1 MISFL
6 VLVIVYFAFSW
17 GLPWNKLPSDIS
29 FSYIFDLLF
38 ALGVSFFYRLPWKF
52 KWIITKQTWKA
63 VGEVLGLALA
73 SILCIWYMEIET
85 PFRLVHNLEW
95 HMLFFAPILEELVFR
110 QTFQRV
116 LVSSVGGKYVTSMLV
131 AAIFAFSHLIGLSVL
146 PVEYVPFIGFQV
158 FYTFVLGLIC
168 GQALLR
174 FHSVFAPMAL
184 HFLFN
189 LTFYVALQL
198 ETYLTPPV

>member
-1 MISFL
+1 MIGFFA
-6 VLVIVYFAFSW
+6 LVIIYFGFSW
-17 GLPWNKLPSDIS
+17 GLPWHKLPSTIS

-52 KWIITKQTWKA
+52 KWNFTRQTLKA
-63 VGEVLGLALA
+63 VAEVVALA
-73 SILCIWYMEIET
+73 VAAIAAIWYMDIET
-85 PFRLVHNLEW
+85 PFRLVNGLEW
-95 HMLFFAPILEELVFR
+95 HLLFFAPILEELVFR

-116 LVSSVGGKYVTSMLV
+116 LIAQVGGKYVTSMLV
-131 AAIFAFSHLIGLSVL
+131 ASIFAFSHLVGLTVL

-158 FYTFVLGLIC
+158 FYTFVLGIIC

-174 FHSVFAPMAL
+174 FHSVIAPIFL

-189 LTFYVALQL
+189 LSFYIALQL
-198 ETYLTPPV
+198 EVI